1 IVVFDNSG
9 YGEIR
14 AEMLERNEKPLAVDA
29 PPRDLVLLAQA
40 LGARGVRVDTPD
52 ALVSELREAALHQ
65 GPTVLVIS
73 EPPPPEGSP
82 R

>member
-1 IVVFDNSG
+1 
-9 YGEIR
+9 
-14 AEMLERNEKPLAVDA
+14 VDA
-29 PPRDLVLLAQA
+29 PPRDLMLLAKA
-40 LGARGVRVDTPD
+40 LGARGVRVETPAD
-52 ALVSELREAALHQ
+52 LTTELRRATTYQ